1 MIRSRTG
8 LALFLAFCVI
18 VLLPRLGGPHLH
30 ICLDGSA
37 PAVALHISDGN
48 DSDLIF
54 GGDDSHQ
61 DQKVD
66 VANPVLG
73 KLLSPSLGAG
83 LFLIVL
89 LCFVTAC
96 QRYLLPVL
104 RAMAV
109 PDSPLFL
116 RPPLRG
122 PPA

>member
-1 MIRSRTG
+1 M
-8 LALFLAFCVI
+8 
-18 VLLPRLGGPHLH
+18 LLPRLGVAHLQ
-30 ICLDGSA
+30 ICLDGFA
-37 PAVALHISDGN
+37 PAVLLHRSDVN
-48 DSDLIF
+48 YSDLIF